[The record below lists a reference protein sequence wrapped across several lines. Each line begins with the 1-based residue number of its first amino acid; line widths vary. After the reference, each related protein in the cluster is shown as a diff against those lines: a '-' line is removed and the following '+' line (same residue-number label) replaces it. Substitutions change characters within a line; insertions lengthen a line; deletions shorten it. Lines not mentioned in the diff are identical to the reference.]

1 MEIATIGFT
10 QRSAEDFFGT
20 LRRAGIRRLVDVRRS
35 NTSQLAAFAKRGDLA
50 YFLRELVDAEYREA
64 PLLMPTQQLLD
75 AYRKRR
81 IAWPEYAAA
90 YRRLL
95 DEREA
100 HRMVDRALFETP
112 AVLLCSE
119 HSPDRC
125 HRRLVVEHLAEH
137 WGDVRVVHL

>member
-10 QRSAEDFFGT
+10 RRSAEDFFGT
-20 LRRAGIRRLVDVRRS
+20 LRRAGIRRLLDVRRS
-35 NTSQLAAFAKRGDLA
+35 NTSQLAAFAKRDDLA
-50 YFLRELVDAEYREA
+50 YFLRELVDVEYREA
-64 PLLMPTQQLLD
+64 PLLAPTPELLEG
-75 AYRKRR
+75 YRKRR
-81 IAWPEYAAA
+81 ITWPEYAAA

-100 HRMVDRALFETP
+100 HHRLDRGLFETP

-125 HRRLVVEHLAEH
+125 HRRLVIEHLAEH
-137 WGDVRVVHL
+137 WGDVTAVHL